1 MKKLLTLIS
10 LLACFSAFSN
20 PIGSTLIR
28 SSLFIAA
35 TDGTTTL
42 VDGDLTQYDPSYS
55 NSVDGM
61 DARKMSNFSEN
72 IGMIRGTTT
81 LVIER
86 RHTIENTDTIFY
98 KIWNLSLTRNY
109 QLQFNPSNMLQ
120 PGLTA
125 FLQDRYMNTN
135 TPVSLTDTSFVN
147 FSINADPASSDAYRF
162 RLIFTT
168 AAVGGALPVVFTG
181 ERAYQHNSA
190 VNIDWSTA
198 TENNMK
204 DYAVQRSADGS
215 HYSEIGTVKANNL
228 PANNYTYSDGSPLT
242 GVGYYRIMSTGLDG
256 NTKYSTVMKVDVGN
270 GFALMKVFPNPVI
283 NKTIMLQVLNE
294 PAGVYQVRLL
304 NNFGQQVMSQQLQHP
319 GGSSTVNIVPP
330 QSIPHGIYH
339 LAITEPGGIQANIS
353 IVY

>member
-1 MKKLLTLIS
+1 MKKSLTLIS
-10 LLACFSAFSN
+10 LLLCLGAFSN
-20 PIGSTLIR
+20 PTGSTLIR
-28 SSLFIAA
+28 SCLFVAA
-35 TDGTTTL
+35 PDGTTTL
-42 VDGDLTQYDPSYS
+42 LDGDLTQYDSSYS
-55 NSVDGM
+55 NNVDGM

-109 QLQFNPSNMLQ
+109 QLQFNPANMLQ

-125 FLQDRYMNTN
+125 FLQDKYLNTS

-147 FSINADPASSDAYRF
+147 FSINSDPASSDVYRF

-168 AAVGGALPVVFTG
+168 VVGGALPITFTG
-181 ERAYQHNSA
+181 EKAYQQNSA

-198 TENNMK
+198 TENNLK
-204 DYAVQRSADGS
+204 AYTVQRSADGNNF
-215 HYSEIGTVKANNL
+215 SEIGTVKANNL
-228 PANNYTYSDGSPLT
+228 PASNYTYLDGAPLS
-242 GVGYYRIMSTGLDG
+242 GVGYYRIMTSGMDG
-256 NTKYSTVMKVDVGN
+256 NAKYSTIMKVDIEKGISV
-270 GFALMKVFPNPVI
+270 MRVFPNPVVNKAI
-283 NKTIMLQVLNE
+283 NLQVVNE
-294 PAGVYQVRLL
+294 PAGQYLVKLI

-319 GGSSTVNIVPP
+319 GGSGTVNMLPP

-339 LAITEPGGIQANIS
+339 LEIIRPGGLKTSIS
-353 IVY
+353 ILL